1 MIKVLV
7 KDVLNSY
14 RNPTEH
20 LYIYFNGREIN
31 LFKKG
36 EQQKFFKKVSALT
49 ILRCLKKEKNSA
61 LLNLSNEET
70 KKLRIFAQNIIS
82 KKENQSTFTQ
92 ILSKLQNMITF
103 KGFFTSKELAIQLLL
118 RIKTDPI
125 TTHSQALNSN
135 PDSKAVPSKT
145 QSIPHK
151 TSSAPSKTA
160 STSPKKSSTHP
171 RTPSIHFGPTPV
183 PPEIKPPCQG
193 PIDPVNPHPNV
204 PRKVFIRNFATSFK
218 HPSEPSSPFIKAL
231 IKELQWKGFPYVEEN
246 LEEIAQQAFH
256 IFIEERIRKHFKEA
270 QFTDIQPLLDSLSN
284 EVKIN
289 FPDLAIGP
297 TEVSKHVLDH
307 LSTFLGAS
315 TKQKIQDYV
324 HDFLQP
330 YFLGVITRENEPKD
344 RPALM
349 DQLQASIQTKMPLTE
364 MQQLALDAYFFES
377 IRGMEMVLNRDSSHY
392 NPLPPTSLVRVP
404 ILQALIPALAKD
416 FPTHSMTET
425 EILKKIDLAAEEY
438 RLMKAYALQEVF
450 EDFLDIEKMQL
461 LRKGDT
467 SGERY
472 FNPNGCLY
480 RIDQAQSGYDLYEQA
495 GIHYIP
501 LIKIGNRFYRTP
513 LKQTNTQ
520 ISFFPPFDMRESS
533 YNSLF
538 KVLGV
543 KIYRPKQDDKPVTY
557 YCVDPE
563 GHLRELS
570 MPKIESLIDLIK
582 RIDYQNLLF
591 GAKEYGLY
599 DPELSVETELKD
611 ILYS

>member
-14 RNPTEH
+14 KNPSEH

-36 EQQKFFKKVSALT
+36 EQEKFFKKVSALT
-49 ILRCLKKEKNSA
+49 ILRCLKKEEKTA
-61 LLNLSNEET
+61 LLDLSDEET
-70 KKLRIFAQNIIS
+70 KKLRIFAQSIIS
-82 KKENQSTFTQ
+82 KKGNQATFTHF
-92 ILSKLQNMITF
+92 LSKLQNMITF
-103 KGFFTSKELAIQLLL
+103 KGFFTSKELATQLLL
-118 RIKTDPI
+118 KIKTAPS
-125 TTHSQALNSN
+125 TTHTPALGPE
-135 PDSKAVPSKT
+135 PDIKAVPSKT
-145 QSIPHK
+145 P
-151 TSSAPSKTA
+151 SAPSKTA
-160 STSPKKSSTHP
+160 STHP
-171 RTPSIHFGPTPV
+171 RTTSIHLGPIPI
-183 PPEIKPPCQG
+183 PPEIKPACPG
-193 PIDPVNPHPNV
+193 PLDPKDPHPNV

-218 HPSEPSSPFIKAL
+218 QPSEPSTPFIKAL
-231 IKELQWKGFPYVEEN
+231 IHELRWKGFPFVEGN
-246 LEEIAQQAFH
+246 LEEIEQQAFH
-256 IFIEERIRKHFKEA
+256 IFIEERIRQHFKEA
-270 QFTDIQPLLDSLSN
+270 KVTGIQPLMESLSN

-289 FPDLAIGP
+289 FPSLAINP
-297 TEVSKHVLDH
+297 NEIYKHVLDH
-307 LSTFLGAS
+307 LSAFLGGS
-315 TKQKIQDYV
+315 TKQKIQDHV

-330 YFLGVITRENEPKD
+330 YFLGTITPENEPKD

-349 DQLQASIQTKMPLTE
+349 DQLQASIQTEMSLTE

-377 IRGMEMVLNRDSSHY
+377 IRGMDMALNRNSSVYSPLPPTY
-392 NPLPPTSLVRVP
+392 NPLPPTSLVRVQ
-404 ILQALIPALAKD
+404 ILHALIPALAKD
-416 FPTHSMTET
+416 FPDHSMTET
-425 EILKKIDLAAEEY
+425 KILKKIDQAAEQY
-438 RLMKAYALQEVF
+438 RLMQAYALQEAF

-467 SGERY
+467 SGECD
-472 FNPNGCLY
+472 FNHRKY
-480 RIDQAQSGYDLYEQA
+480 RIDQAQTGYDLYEQA
-495 GIHYIP
+495 RINYIP

-533 YNSLF
+533 YNSFF

-570 MPKIESLIDLIK
+570 MSKIESLIDLIK

-599 DPELSVETELKD
+599 DPELSVEAELKN